1 MSKKVERAKEL
12 FLEGYNCAQAVAG
25 AFCEDVGM
33 DFDTAI
39 RLSSSFGAG
48 MGMLREVC
56 GALSGAFMI
65 VGLKYGYTSP
75 TDMEAKTDHYKL
87 IRGIAQKF
95 KEQNGSIICREL
107 LQMVN
112 TEKQNKVP
120 SKRTKEYYKER
131 PCLAFVE
138 SAATITDDILNGN

>member
-39 RLSSSFGAG
+39 KLSSSFGAG

-65 VGLKYGYTSP
+65 IGLKYGYASP
-75 TDMEAKTDHYKL
+75 TDMEAKTEHYKL
-87 IRGIAQKF
+87 IREIAEKF

-107 LQMVN
+107 LQSVN
-112 TEKQNKVP
+112 AKKQNTP
-120 SKRTKEYYKER
+120 SERTKEYYKER
-131 PCLAFVE
+131 PCLAMVE
-138 SAATITDDILNGN
+138 SAAAVIDNILNEN